1 MLTDKYRKFY
11 SEQKSELNV
20 NLNNKVKTKD
30 VKIGEANKTF
40 IIAEIGLNHNGDI
53 KIAKKL
59 IDDTK
64 NGCDAVK
71 FQSYKKEHRISKN
84 FKSDKYFE
92 TVIGTEETI
101 SEMFNRLHLNHSQQK
116 ELFNYAKS
124 KKFYSFPHHLIQIMQ
139 IF

>member
-1 MLTDKYRKFY
+1 MEISKY
-11 SEQKSELNV
+11 
-20 NLNNKVKTKD
+20 
-30 VKIGEANKTF
+30 
-40 IIAEIGLNHNGDI
+40 
-53 KIAKKL
+53 KKL

-64 NGCDAVK
+64 KCGCDAVK

-124 KKFYSFPHHLIQIMQ
+124 KNFILFLTI
-139 IF
+139 